1 MQSLGFCCGRKYTYS
16 PQTLCCYGQ
25 QLCTIGRDCKYFFYE
40 NKYVHILLEDLY
52 FKIIFFPLET
62 PLPVCS
68 LTSTPSVRNVSKTSL
83 VKQWAWATIQ
93 VNLKRKSNYHPQLN

>member
-40 NKYVHILLEDLY
+40 NKYVHIFL
-52 FKIIFFPLET
+52 KISI
-62 PLPVCS
+62 
-68 LTSTPSVRNVSKTSL
+68 
-83 VKQWAWATIQ
+83 
-93 VNLKRKSNYHPQLN
+93 LK